1 MSREVIHL
9 ALDLG
14 TTSLAGALLTNDG
27 ERLAVGQL
35 PNLQKRYGSD
45 VIRRL
50 EAARAGR
57 GEELQTLQ
65 VDTIDALV
73 RELCTRAGVERSA
86 ITTAAA
92 AANPAITTLLRNLSP
107 DPILFPPYRPSSV
120 SAVEFD
126 LQAVGLV
133 GIPSLFLFPLV
144 NGFVGGDLIAFLFSQ
159 PPPKAPTVYIDVG
172 TNAEM
177 ALYDGDRWQVT
188 SVAAGPAFEGEGISS
203 GMPYGDGAITGVRA
217 ATDRF
222 VFDVAGGSPPVGL
235 CGSGLAEAISVALAE
250 GLIDFHGT
258 IVDPDQIQTGF
269 SRYLKRGVDGV
280 ALQLYRDASRQIVI
294 TQQDVRNFQLAK
306 AAVKAGVECLLHRAK
321 LEANA
326 IEQTVLTGAFGFSL
340 ASDVLKRV
348 DMIPANMVDK
358 VRFEPGGALSG
369 VCRFLLDKGA
379 REHLEALSFR
389 LKPYPLSGTPAFEKA
404 FIDAIDF

>member
-14 TTSLAGALLTNDG
+14 TTSLAGALLMNDG

-35 PNLQKRYGSD
+35 PNPQKRYGSD
-45 VIRRL
+45 VVRRL
-50 EAARAGR
+50 EAAKTGK

-65 VDTIDALV
+65 IAAIDALV
-73 RELCTRAGVERSA
+73 RDLCTQAGLERSA
-86 ITTAAA
+86 IASAAA
-92 AANPAITTLLRNLSP
+92 AANPAITTLLRNLPP
-107 DPILFPPYRPSSV
+107 DPILFPPYRPSAV
-120 SAVEFD
+120 SSFEFD
-126 LQAVGLV
+126 LHPFGLK
-133 GIPSLFLFPLV
+133 GLPPLFLFPLV

-159 PPPKAPTVYIDVG
+159 SPPKTPALYIDVG

-188 SVAAGPAFEGEGISS
+188 SVAAGPAFEGEGITS

-217 ATDRF
+217 AAGRF
-222 VFDVAGGSPPVGL
+222 VFDVAGGSTPVGL

-250 GLIDFHGT
+250 GMIDFHGT
-258 IVDPDQIQTGF
+258 IVDPDRVQTGF
-269 SRYLKRGVDGV
+269 SRYLKRGEDGV
-280 ALQLYRDASRQIVI
+280 VLQLYRDAAHQIVI

-321 LEANA
+321 LDANA

-340 ASDVLKRV
+340 ASEVLKRV
-348 DMIPANMVDK
+348 DMIPLNMVDK
-358 VRFEPGGALSG
+358 VRFEPVGALSG
-369 VCRFLLDKGA
+369 VCRFLLEKDG
-379 REHLEALSFR
+379 REQLESLTSR

-404 FIDAIDF
+404 FIAAIDF